1 MGVDFV
7 RIDLVGG
14 YQPDVRAVCLEI
26 LHSIVKRQTIVV
38 AGTYGSALLP
48 FKLHVGYNKCSIP
61 RHSRAQFNR
70 RSRRSP
76 C

>member
-1 MGVDFV
+1 MISWEVDLLGVDLVGVDFV

-38 AGTYGSALLP
+38 AGTYGSVLLP
-48 FKLHVGYNKCSIP
+48 FKLHVGYNKCSTK
-61 RHSRAQFNR
+61 A
-70 RSRRSP
+70 
-76 C
+76 